1 MACADVV
8 EFLSPLTSE
17 SVNLNVLAPVLNLPA
32 GNVNIQSIFP
42 LASVVNV
49 VVVPSAIVV
58 LLDTFSPSKK
68 AYTLVS
74 GFILVA
80 ETEIALVLI
89 NGANATSIIFSPRLC
104 VSVVAETFR
113 PIPCPVSY
121 THLRAH
127 ETLRY
132 LVCRL
137 LLEKKK

>member
-113 PIPCPVSY
+113 PIPCL
-121 THLRAH
+121 T
-127 ETLRY
+127 
-132 LVCRL
+132 
-137 LLEKKK
+137 